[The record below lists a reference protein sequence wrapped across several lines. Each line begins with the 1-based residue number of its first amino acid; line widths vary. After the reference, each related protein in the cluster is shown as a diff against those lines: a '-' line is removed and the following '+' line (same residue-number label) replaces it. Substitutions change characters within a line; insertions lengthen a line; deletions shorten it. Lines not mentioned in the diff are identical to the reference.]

1 MLLAVGWIWS
11 LYCDYNVLDGESS
24 WRHVVLTCGKVSG
37 TFSKLAVG
45 FSLTYMGSL
54 KRDLTHVFSRVL
66 FFVVVDILEV

>member
-24 WRHVVLTCGKVSG
+24 WRHVVLTCGKKYQVRG

-45 FSLTYMGSL
+45 FSLTIYGIVE
-54 KRDLTHVFSRVL
+54 KAC
-66 FFVVVDILEV
+66 FFKSSFLLLLLIF